1 MAFHKSAIK
10 RIKQTAKKQERNRS
24 ERTKVKT
31 AVRNF
36 SDALTK
42 GEDSQE
48 KLLNAVSVLNKA
60 ASKGIIPAKRAS
72 RKVSRLTKRLN
83 AAQA

>member
-24 ERTKVKT
+24 ERTKVKN
-31 AVRNF
+31 AVRGFN
-36 SDALTK
+36 DAVAS
-42 GEDSQE
+42 GENSQE
-48 KLLNAVSVLNKA
+48 KLLHAISTLNKA
-60 ASKGIIPAKRAS
+60 ASKGVIPTKRAS

-83 AAQA
+83 ASLG